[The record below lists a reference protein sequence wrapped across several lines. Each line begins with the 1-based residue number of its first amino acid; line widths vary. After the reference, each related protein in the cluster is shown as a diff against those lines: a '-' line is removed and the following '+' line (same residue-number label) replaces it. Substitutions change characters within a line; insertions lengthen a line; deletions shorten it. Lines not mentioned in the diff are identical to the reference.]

1 MEKNE
6 QLANK
11 ILMHFNSLKE
21 ERDPWSTTVEEIL
34 KMVVPGRA
42 SMEVT
47 TEPRGYD
54 VDLDS
59 LDGTALSSA
68 NLFANGLLGNVCSQR
83 STWFKL
89 VPELP
94 QHEDI
99 KGLGE
104 WQDSVQ
110 NVFYHMMATG
120 GFYSAARQIFFD
132 AATPGLGTMMM
143 REDMNEQTLRFEP
156 YAPKGVYIATDAHNK
171 VDTVFHYFTRT
182 ARQILAEYGEG
193 DLPRDFIDS
202 AREKP
207 FRRFKIVN
215 AIFPREDRE
224 LYKLDSANKPWAS
237 VHILEGRKVVLK
249 NSGYDS
255 FPLSV
260 FRYEY
265 DSEET
270 YPHSPSIDG
279 APDIRRLNRISAST
293 TDLAQLMARPPQLI
307 PMELYNDFKLQPNFK
322 TKILDP
328 NRVPALMTV
337 NGQGYPIARDREELY
352 INNVKEHYFANMFL
366 SLQAPEGP
374 NMTAT
379 EVLER
384 QGEKASVIGGLLA
397 RLLSEFLDPVFD
409 RMLIVAARNEW
420 IPRPPDEVIA
430 RKLNLKIDYLGPLAQ
445 AQQRFLKLQSPVSSL
460 QNFMPMLQAYPE
472 MRDIL
477 KPYEVGKLIL
487 VGGGMPNKYI
497 KEEEQFNQ
505 EQAEKQK
512 MAQQQQQAET
522 DKLQADAM
530 AKGGK
535 APEPGSPTDEMMKG
549 A

>member
-1 MEKNE
+1 METDQQIADKV
-6 QLANK
+6 LA
-11 ILMHFNSLKE
+11 HFESMKTERQPWADTVGNTLK
-21 ERDPWSTTVEEIL
+21 L
-34 KMVVPGRA
+34 VVPGRA

-47 TEPRGYD
+47 TDPRGYE
-54 VDLDS
+54 VDEEAM
-59 LDGTALSSA
+59 DGTALASA

-83 STWFKL
+83 SSWFKL

-99 KGLGE
+99 RGLGQ
-104 WQDSVQ
+104 WMDSVQ

-143 REDMNEQTLRFEP
+143 REDLDEQTLRFDP
-156 YAPKGVYIATDAHNK
+156 YAPKGVYIATNAHNK
-171 VDTVFHYFTRT
+171 VDTLFHYFTKT
-182 ARQILAEYGEG
+182 ARNIISEYGKEK
-193 DLPRDFIDS
+193 LPKDFLDN
-202 AREKP
+202 AENNP
-207 FRRFKIVN
+207 FQRFKLIN

-224 LYKLDSANKPWAS
+224 YYKIDSQNKPWAS
-237 VHILEGRKVVLK
+237 LHMLEGRKILLK

-255 FPLSV
+255 FPASI

-265 DSEET
+265 DSEEV

-279 APDIRRLNRISAST
+279 AADIRRLNRISAST
-293 TDLAQLMARPPQLI
+293 SDLAQLIASPPSLV
-307 PMELYNDFKLQPNFK
+307 PMELYNDFKLHPKFK

-328 NRVPALMTV
+328 NRIPTLMNV

-366 SLQAPEGP
+366 SLQQPDGP

-384 QGEKASVIGGLLA
+384 QGEKASVIGGMLA

-409 RMLIVAARNEW
+409 RMLIVAARNNW
-420 IPRPPDEVIA
+420 IPRPPDEVID

-460 QNFMPMLQAYPE
+460 QNFVPMLEAYPE

-477 KPYEVGKLIL
+477 KPYEVGKMIL
-487 VGGGMPNKYI
+487 VDGGMPNKYV
-497 KEEEQFNQ
+497 KDQDVYEA
-505 EQAEKQK
+505 EQAQKQK
-512 MAQQQQQAET
+512 AAQEAQAAET
-522 DKLQADAM
+522 SKVQADAM
-530 AKGGK
+530 AKGSK
-535 APEPGSPTDEMMKG
+535 APEPGSPTEALMQG